1 LTLFLERTFRL
12 SPAPCLCHDDHD
24 PVLFSKNSYWLG
36 ALLCSPWTGLSAKEA
51 EVEDVI
57 AGWLVT
63 GSCCRAGTVFR
74 FRTLGL
80 SVLRPS
86 ECLATMLGWPTP
98 VEVGNSAQWVRRTRT
113 CFSFGKLV
121 FCNFGTGWGG
131 GGGLHMC
138 HDIWRSENNLWESVL
153 RLNSGSQAWQQAHLY
168 ALGYLSG
175 PREPS
180 LWALPSKWRPQQR
193 EQRRGNTHWNLGT
206 KSGLNCVMTMHTTTG
221 KTFTVKLLVSYL

>member
-1 LTLFLERTFRL
+1 MTLFLERTFRL

-131 GGGLHMC
+131 EEGCTCVMTYGDLRTTCGSQFW
-138 HDIWRSENNLWESVL
+138 DWIQVL
-153 RLNSGSQAWQQAHLY
+153 RLGNKHIYTHWAISLAQENLLY
-168 ALGYLSG
+168 GHFPAS
-175 PREPS
+175 EDHS
-180 LWALPSKWRPQQR
+180 
-193 EQRRGNTHWNLGT
+193 RGNREGGTHIEIWE
-206 KSGLNCVMTMHTTTG
+206 LNQVL
-221 KTFTVKLLVSYL
+221 TVLWLCTRPRARPLLSSS